1 MIYDALD
8 TPYGSDGEH
17 SNAPKSRTPEQPD
30 PVSPL
35 SNPLFSEMQLPALAA
50 QCSMEIDHYR
60 QGELYTDSYSDE
72 LLRRATVANDQEAWA
87 CVQHCLEGMV
97 YGWVRCHP
105 QRAVACRL
113 ESEEYYVALT
123 FERFW
128 QATAY
133 NLQLEF
139 SSLAAALQYL
149 RASVNGA
156 ILDTLRTYQR
166 PGEVSLSESG
176 AQEEPF
182 MEDMTCGS
190 ERWDILKGLF
200 SNPREQRL
208 AYLLFY
214 CGLGPREIVQ
224 FCSPEWSSV
233 HEIFGLRRTIM
244 ERILRH
250 VYSLR
255 WRFS

>member
-17 SNAPKSRTPEQPD
+17 SNAPKSRTLEQPD

-35 SNPLFSEMQLPALAA
+35 SNPLFSEMKLPALAA

-60 QGELYTDSYSDE
+60 QGELYTDSYSVE

-87 CVQHCLEGMV
+87 CVQHCFSGLV
-97 YGWVRCHP
+97 RGWLHRHP
-105 QRAVACRL
+105 KRAIACRL
-113 ESEEYYVALT
+113 ENQEHYVAQA

-133 NLQLEF
+133 NQQLEF
-139 SSLAAALQYL
+139 RSLAAALHYL
-149 RASVNGA
+149 RASANGA

-166 PGEVSLSESG
+166 PGEVSLPESG
-176 AQEEPF
+176 TPGEPSR
-182 MEDMTCGS
+182 EDETCGS
-190 ERWDILKGLF
+190 ELWDILKGMF
-200 SNPREQRL
+200 PNPREQRL

-214 CGLGPREIVQ
+214 CGLKPREIVQ
-224 FCSPEWSSV
+224 YCSPEWSSV
-233 HEIFGLRRTIM
+233 QEIYSLRRSIM
-244 ERILRH
+244 ERVLSH
-250 VYSLR
+250 VDFLR
-255 WRFS
+255 WRLC